1 MLSVGG
7 DGESHCSKAEDNSAH
22 DEGVVFPV
30 GWLCVPT
37 TGRRPDVLGE
47 TVGSWLMVLYIVLSE
62 RCILNLAAATHFDWT
77 RCEGNKVVRKAIVIE
92 QRSK

>member
-7 DGESHCSKAEDNSAH
+7 DGESHCSKSEDDGAH

-47 TVGSWLMVLYIVLSE
+47 TVGSWLTVLYIVLSE
-62 RCILNLAAATHFDWT
+62 RCILNLAAATHFDWII
-77 RCEGNKVVRKAIVIE
+77 CEGNKII
-92 QRSK
+92 